1 MTQQSPGRE
10 QDRDLVSS
18 EPHELEYLA
27 RKHGISVEDVKRVIQ
42 DTGSRFRDRIE
53 QALDE
58 RSRAQRTADRTTRG
72 VDPEDKPTD
81 GHHNEEAPGLR
92 GVAD

>member
-10 QDRDLVSS
+10 HDRELVSS

-27 RKHGISVEDVKRVIQ
+27 RKHGISVEDVKRVIHE
-42 DTGSRFRDRIE
+42 TGSRSRDRIE

-58 RSRAQRTADRTTRG
+58 RSRAKPDRTTRG
-72 VDPEDKPTD
+72 VDPKDKPKD